1 MGTHAHDP
9 ASHQAGRGAH
19 IEEVER
25 DLAQMNALLE
35 AAIEKLLV
43 SFMAIHRGVSSQQ
56 KMLHESAVDHPEFA
70 ACSARMEALREE
82 IARHVGEAIAGL
94 QFQDMTSQLIR
105 RMGEHLAGV
114 RDDLAVYA
122 HSVDAPARACR
133 PRAVEQQHMDCGD
146 IELF

>member
-1 MGTHAHDP
+1 MGGA
-9 ASHQAGRGAH
+9 AHQAMSQPPGNGSH

-43 SFMAIHRGVSSQQ
+43 SFMAIHRGVARQET
-56 KMLHESAVDHPEFA
+56 LLRESAAEHPEFA
-70 ACSARMEALREE
+70 ACSARMESLRVDLAQH
-82 IARHVGEAIAGL
+82 ISEAVSGL

-105 RMGEHLAGV
+105 RMAAHLSTLREEIGGAEPCKP
-114 RDDLAVYA
+114 
-122 HSVDAPARACR
+122 H
-133 PRAVEQQHMDCGD
+133 PRAVSQQHMECGD